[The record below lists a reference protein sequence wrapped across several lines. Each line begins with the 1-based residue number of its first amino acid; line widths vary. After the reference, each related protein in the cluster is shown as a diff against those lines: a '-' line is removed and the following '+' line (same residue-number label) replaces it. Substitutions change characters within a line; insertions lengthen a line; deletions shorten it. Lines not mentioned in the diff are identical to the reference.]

1 MKRLMLLIFA
11 LLATAPVY
19 SQACCS
25 SLTPVMSTT
34 TSGQTVT
41 VYNNST
47 VPTGSGLRVDYLVN
61 WGNGVC
67 WGASTKTPMTYTYP
81 CAGNYTVRLEVS
93 VFDSSINTLCCLKTT
108 SQQVYLT
115 GPSHLNCSKLK
126 ASMSVTVSGDKA
138 TLIDNSTPKAWCNQ
152 RASSNIWW
160 GTSNG
165 WGGHTYT
172 YKTSGTY
179 NIRLIYEL
187 KDHIQTCRDTVDT
200 TITVVVIPKNQ
211 IAGNVRIDTAATQ
224 PNDSLKIWLYRL
236 NTSTNLFT
244 AVDSLQDF
252 SRLYIPYYFNN
263 HPTGTYII
271 RTAMISNQHN
281 PYPNLPTYFFTAYAW
296 DKAYQLQHTG
306 GESNISSIV
315 LKGGQ
320 ANSGP
325 GSISGTLR
333 HVTKSGV
340 TKTIPGMTVFLLN
353 TAGDPIAYDYTDAN
367 GNYSFSNLPIGK
379 YTVHPDDINYVTTPL
394 TFNLTTAQPA
404 RNSMDFKEYANPR
417 VIIPEPAG
425 AVDTH
430 SAQLFSIAPNPAT
443 DVINVIWGNQSA
455 RTAIINITDISGKN
469 VYRSE
474 VKTDANAAI
483 NISNIHPGFYLLNAQ
498 TETGSHTQKLLIQ

>member
-1 MKRLMLLIFA
+1 MKNLLLSLI
-11 LLATAPVY
+11 LISISTPLY

-165 WGGHTYT
+165 WGSQTYT

-281 PYPNLPTYFFTAYAW
+281 PYANLPTYFFPAYAW
-296 DKAYQLQHTG
+296 DKAYQLQHSG

-353 TAGDPIAYDYTDAN
+353 TAGDPVAYDITDAN
-367 GNYSFSNLPIGK
+367 GNYSFGNLPIGK
-379 YTVHPDDINYVTTPL
+379 YTIYPDDINFTTTPL
-394 TFNLTTAQPA
+394 TLYLTTAQA
-404 RNSMDFKEYANPR
+404 IRTNMDFKEYANPM
-417 VIIPEPAG
+417 VIIPEPANTT
-425 AVDTH
+425 DIYY
-430 SAQLFSIAPNPAT
+430 SQLFSIYPNPAKNT
-443 DVINVIWGNQSA
+443 VNINWASLSNDMA
-455 RTAIINITDISGKN
+455 AINITDISGKKI
-469 VYRSE
+469 YQSE
-474 VKTDANAAI
+474 VKMDANAAI
-483 NISNIHPGFYLLNAQ
+483 NIGNIRPGFYFLNV
-498 TETGSHTQKLLIQ
+498 ETPSGSNREKLLIQ